1 MPSAWT
7 GYAALPFDARSNA
20 VNTEAV
26 AKRLVELCRQGKFE
40 EAQNE
45 LYSNDAVSIE
55 MEGLPAGSIG
65 NAKGLDA
72 IREKGRQFNAG
83 IEAVHGGSVSDPI
96 VTGNWFSI
104 VLTMD
109 ATFKGRGR
117 VNMEEICVYQV
128 RDGKIVREQ
137 FFYDV
142 G

>member
-1 MPSAWT
+1 
-7 GYAALPFDARSNA
+7 
-20 VNTEAV
+20 VNTEAI
-26 AKRLVELCRQGKFE
+26 AKRLVELCRQGKYE
-40 EAQNE
+40 EAQIE
-45 LYSNDAVSIE
+45 LYSDDAVSIE
-55 MEGLPAGSIG
+55 MEGLPPGSVA
-65 NAKGLDA
+65 NVKGLDA
-72 IREKGRQFNAG
+72 IREKSREFNAG

-104 VLTMD
+104 VLTLD

-128 RDGKIVREQ
+128 RNGKIVREQ

>member
-1 MPSAWT
+1 M
-7 GYAALPFDARSNA
+7 
-20 VNTEAV
+20 NTEQV
-26 AKRLVELCRQGKFE
+26 ARRLVELCREGKGSQ
-40 EAQNE
+40 AQDE
-45 LYSNDAVSIE
+45 LYSKDAVSIE
-55 MEGLPAGSIG
+55 MEGLPPGAPG
-65 NAKGLDA
+65 NAKGIEA

-83 IEAVHGGSVSDPI
+83 IEEVHGGTVGEPI
-96 VTGNWFSI
+96 VSGNWFS
-104 VLTMD
+104 VVMTMD